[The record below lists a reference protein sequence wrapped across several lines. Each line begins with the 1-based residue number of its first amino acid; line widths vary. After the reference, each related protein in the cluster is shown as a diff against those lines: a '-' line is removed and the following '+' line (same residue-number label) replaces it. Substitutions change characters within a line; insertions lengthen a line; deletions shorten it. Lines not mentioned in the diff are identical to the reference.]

1 MSTVNE
7 KMTALASQVRELSGT
22 TEYKTID
29 DMQLDVQ
36 DANGVISSQKSLI
49 EQIKEAVAN
58 LPDALP
64 DTDEKGSADLVID
77 GANVTA
83 PAGYY
88 PNGAEVSVKTTT
100 AAFPVFDVSA
110 DEEESEI
117 WLRAYNN
124 QQEGYVGA
132 ASLFTDA
139 FVKLTIDGSTAIMSC
154 GDASIER
161 TVDVGGG
168 ASIDTCTVTIMS
180 RIGGYLH
187 CYGATC
193 YSDGKVNAIVDGQNV
208 GNGTQATNITL
219 KNVVCGSVLYVK
231 TNGAIIPAYSVT
243 NNSEVYAFDTN
254 GSWVVKVTASPN
266 VSETIT
272 LWDDD

>member
-7 KMTALASQVRELSGT
+7 KMTALASQVRQLSGT

-36 DANGVISSQKSLI
+36 DANEVISSQTDLI
-49 EQIKEAVAN
+49 AEILTAISN

-77 GANVTA
+77 GAKVTA

-88 PNGAEVSVKTTT
+88 PNGAEASVKTIT

-124 QQEGYVGA
+124 QQEGYVGE

-161 TVDVGGG
+161 TVEGGGG
-168 ASIDTCTVTIMS
+168 ASVDTCTAIISCFSPANVSYTTIDDNGNICSASMS
-180 RIGGYLH
+180 GRPYFQL
-187 CYGATC
+187 T
-193 YSDGKVNAIVDGQNV
+193 
-208 GNGTQATNITL
+208 
-219 KNVVCGSVLYVK
+219 VVCGTHISIIGNTTTIGEESGTYLNNAERIIQK
-231 TNGAIIPAYSVT
+231 NWGAIFKI
-243 NNSEVYAFDTN
+243 
-254 GSWVVKVTASPN
+254 TASAGGTASVN
-266 VSETIT
+266 LVAN
-272 LWDDD
+272 